1 MKRLLII
8 IYALSLCIG
17 IWANQEK
24 IQLHKVNTGYEKE
37 RSILIEPTAYYEA
50 CTIYLQSEISIE
62 GFQVTVK
69 DEEGN
74 IISSESI
81 FLSSQQ
87 TYELPLGNLENGTYI
102 LELNDGKHEYW
113 GYFEV
118 E

>member
-8 IYALSLCIG
+8 IYSCLLCIYSCAAK
-17 IWANQEK
+17 IKIDLSKTEEK
-24 IQLHKVNTGYEKE
+24 TQS
-37 RSILIEPTAYYEA
+37 RSLIIEPTAYYEA